1 MKEIQKELD
10 RVYICSD
17 GKRFIL
23 KEDAEKYEQK
33 LEDNSNDYKI
43 FNN

>member
-1 MKEIQKELD
+1 MREIQKELAH
-10 RVYICSD
+10 VYICSD
-17 GKRFIL
+17 GKRFLI

-33 LEDNSNDYKI
+33 LEERDNDYKI